1 MLLNS
6 SMVAN
11 RNILKLMDPTGMSD
25 KVNWIVDVLHN
36 PVRPWPTYNSLCGLG
51 RNQDYSTMFI
61 FD

>member
-1 MLLNS
+1 
-6 SMVAN
+6 MVAN